1 VKVRMPRNALAN
13 KVLED
18 TTELASKGGGNE
30 GPTR

>member
-1 VKVRMPRNALAN
+1 MPRNALAN

-18 TTELASKGGGNE
+18 TTELASKGGSNE